1 MSTTVAHQGTNPPSP
16 PSPPA
21 PLALGERDLA
31 EVLSAFNDATQK
43 LHATHESLRA
53 EVARLQGE
61 LTSATEQLNRSR
73 RLAALGEMA
82 AGIAHE
88 VRNPLGCIRLYAR
101 MLMDDLADRPSE
113 RGIAEKIAS
122 ATRGL
127 DAVVSD
133 VLAFA
138 REIRLRP
145 EAVSPW
151 TLIDKAVDEALA
163 TDAAETSSTAII
175 RVVRAS
181 TAQSAGTIVCDPALV
196 HRALVNIIRNAVQA
210 MRDAASAAPDRPCVL
225 GLNTRRVRLPD
236 AARPRA
242 PDVEYLAIVVSD
254 SGPGIPTSVMER
266 MFNPF
271 FTTRAA
277 GTGLGLAIVHR
288 ILDAHGGRILV
299 SNVAETDGTPQSTG
313 AVVELLL
320 PTQLSPLITTEP
332 IAPARGI
339 KPPPS
344 QDGRRTHTHHILDS
358 SPDLTL
364 VGVGLANDSD
374 HGGRSA

>member
-1 MSTTVAHQGTNPPSP
+1 MTSTLTPTPAPPS
-16 PSPPA
+16 A
-21 PLALGERDLA
+21 AARLGEHDLA
-31 EVLSAFNDATQK
+31 ELLSAFNDATQK

-53 EVARLQGE
+53 EVARLQAE
-61 LTSATEQLNRSR
+61 LTSANEQLERSR

-101 MLMDDLADRPSE
+101 MLVDDLGDRPSE

-127 DAVVSD
+127 DAVVTD

-138 REIRLRP
+138 RELRLRP
-145 EAVSPW
+145 EPISAW
-151 TLIDKAVDEALA
+151 TLIDKAVDEALLA
-163 TDAAETSSTAII
+163 DAGETGTYPAV
-175 RVVRAS
+175 RVVRESTGHAS
-181 TAQSAGTIVCDPALV
+181 DAIACDHALM
-196 HRALVNIIRNAVQA
+196 HRALVNIVRNAVQA
-210 MRDAASAAPDRPCVL
+210 MREAATADPTRQCVL
-225 GLNTRRVRLPD
+225 GLATRRVQLPD
-236 AARPRA
+236 AARPLA
-242 PDVEYLAIVVSD
+242 PDAEYLAIVVRD
-254 SGPGIPTSVMER
+254 TGPGIPTSVMER

-299 SNVAETDGTPQSTG
+299 SNAAPSDDTDTLGSG

-320 PTQLSPLITTEP
+320 PAHRHIDLIEP
-332 IAPARGI
+332 KHGLASSQG
-339 KPPPS
+339 
-344 QDGRRTHTHHILDS
+344 QDGLRPHLTTTS
-358 SPDLTL
+358 STSANLAL
-364 VGVGLANDSD
+364 VGTAARD
-374 HGGRSA
+374 HGGSTA